1 MHLHVGAG
9 QGLPCVSVGLG
20 MIAEVGYLHEN
31 PEVEALLMRK
41 GIQRLSED
49 EFLQV
54 VDLALASEA
63 PGRTVAEAHML
74 TSLEPAAVR
83 ELSAL
88 GFDVTTHGVLV
99 EARSSILLA
108 SLQAE
113 KEATEAASSQFQ
125 GAHNAT
131 MAKAAAPWFKD
142 VPVSLATAFVPEAS
156 ADTMQEAIQILIKK
170 RFSNLILMPLDQ
182 VDERK
187 PLPDFGVDSMIASEF
202 RSWFW
207 AGFRVDVPF
216 LDIISPQKSIHVLAE
231 FVEGKVLQG
240 AAK

>member
-1 MHLHVGAG
+1 
-9 QGLPCVSVGLG
+9 

-31 PEVEALLMRK
+31 PEIEALLMRK

-63 PGRTVAEAHML
+63 SGRSVAEAHML
-74 TSLEPAAVR
+74 TGLEPAAVR
-83 ELSAL
+83 ELSAQ

-113 KEATEAASSQFQ
+113 KEAAEAASSQSQ
-125 GAHNAT
+125 GAHNAA

-142 VPVSLATAFVPEAS
+142 VPTALAAAFANEAS
-156 ADTMQEAIQILIKK
+156 ADTMQEAILHLIKK

-202 RSWFW
+202 SSWFW
-207 AGFRVDVPF
+207 ALFRVDVPF
-216 LDIISPQKSIHVLAE
+216 LDIMSPQKSIQVLAE

-240 AAK
+240 ATK